1 MDSVAG
7 AGMMQLLVCG
17 SVLSV
22 VWSILGVVGPEGIGQ
37 TRHGAGAATTTEY
50 GLLGG
55 DREFRVDRVPA
66 APDLAPWVE
75 RHWVVAWEL
84 PAGRSGAVT
93 LLPHPCVNLVLD
105 RGRLMIAGVGRERFS
120 YELAGRGQV
129 FGVKFRPGAFLPF
142 FGAPVSRLTDRTV
155 PAADVWGAA
164 AAELEAALAGAAPG
178 PAGVAAQVEAAE
190 DFLRRRRPAPDP
202 NVELVGTVVRALLY
216 DRKIA
221 RVEDVARRF
230 GMSTRTL
237 QRLFQRYVGVTPKWV
252 LRRYRLHEAAARLAE
267 GAAGA
272 ASTSAEVA
280 TELGYFDQ
288 SHFIRDFAAAVGVTP
303 VEYAAACARGLV
315 TVRT

>member
-1 MDSVAG
+1 MTDATMT
-7 AGMMQLLVCG
+7 AA
-17 SVLSV
+17 
-22 VWSILGVVGPEGIGQ
+22 
-37 TRHGAGAATTTEY
+37 TDAATTTEY
-50 GLLGG
+50 GLLGE
-55 DREFRVDRVPA
+55 REFRLDRVPA
-66 APDLAPWVE
+66 APDLAPWLE
-75 RHWVVAWEL
+75 RHWLVAWEL
-84 PAGRSGAVT
+84 PAGRRSAAT

-105 RGRLMIAGVGRERFS
+105 GGRLVIAGVGRERFS
-120 YELAGRGQV
+120 YELAGRGRV

-164 AAELEAALAGAAPG
+164 AAELEAALVGAAPD
-178 PAGVAAQVEAAE
+178 PSAFAAQVRAAE
-190 DFLRRRRPAPDP
+190 DFLRSRRPAPDP

-216 DRKIA
+216 DREIA

-252 LRRYRLHEAAARLAE
+252 LRRYRLHEAAARLAG
-267 GAAGA
+267 GASDDSGTWAG
-272 ASTSAEVA
+272 VA

-315 TVRT
+315 TIRT